1 MARLLPE
8 PLVSGPKVTPQSD
21 SQSSSSAPPGAN
33 GLQSNSTGCGK
44 RVKPPGKG
52 QRRPQSSPGTG
63 GHCQSAVERKANPS
77 QGTRTTPAAP
87 SLGELQLGLCRR
99 STAAR
104 GNNSALRKEGKASE
118 SHCSS
123 PSPGNYETATAS
135 LGEHSILPRKCLS
148 DPETG
153 VPFPEI
159 ISPLQSPCF
168 NESCCKRGIRAL
180 S

>member
-1 MARLLPE
+1 M
-8 PLVSGPKVTPQSD
+8 TPQSD
-21 SQSSSSAPPGAN
+21 SQSCSLAP
-33 GLQSNSTGCGK
+33 QEQMGCGK

-52 QRRPQSSPGTG
+52 QRRPQSGPGTG
-63 GHCQSAVERKANPS
+63 GALPESCRTQSKPQPGDSVPS
-77 QGTRTTPAAP
+77 SGAIHP
-87 SLGELQLGLCRR
+87 GLRRR

-135 LGEHSILPRKCLS
+135 LGERSILPRKCLS

-168 NESCCKRGIRAL
+168 NESCCKRGIRAP